1 MNEGED
7 ALFVTARCIGV
18 ADGVGSWAH
27 EKGID
32 AGEFSRGA
40 RLARLLP
47 RCPPSKNVCGH
58 DEGLAGLMNNAH
70 AISQEAISRRAPVR
84 RFPRLPGN
92 LTGLVAYLATTPRAT
107 SSTRHGSQYC
117 HAIPMRTVECITT
130 RRIVI
135 GCFAVCPIVDVA
147 NAAVKTSRRSTS
159 CARAMSGWLPPFYI
173 CTATAPFEPET
184 YTGRVGYPNC
194 RGSKQRTLVV
204 DRPGRC
210 PLCTPSSPNASDAA
224 QPHIEA
230 HIRAHVD
237 RP

>member
-1 MNEGED
+1 MHATRYHVHAQLQVAPRRGPLTALRDEALNEGED

-92 LTGLVAYLATTPRAT
+92 LTGLVA
-107 SSTRHGSQYC
+107 
-117 HAIPMRTVECITT
+117 
-130 RRIVI
+130 
-135 GCFAVCPIVDVA
+135 
-147 NAAVKTSRRSTS
+147 
-159 CARAMSGWLPPFYI
+159 
-173 CTATAPFEPET
+173 
-184 YTGRVGYPNC
+184 
-194 RGSKQRTLVV
+194 
-204 DRPGRC
+204 
-210 PLCTPSSPNASDAA
+210 
-224 QPHIEA
+224 
-230 HIRAHVD
+230 
-237 RP
+237 